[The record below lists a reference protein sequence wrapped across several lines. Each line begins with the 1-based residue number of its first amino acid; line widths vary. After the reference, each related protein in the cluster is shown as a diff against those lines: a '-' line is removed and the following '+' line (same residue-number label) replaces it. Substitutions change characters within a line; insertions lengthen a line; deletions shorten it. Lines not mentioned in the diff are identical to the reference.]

1 MQDAA
6 PFPRERKAV
15 AAACRLIVDAIDGM
29 VGVVTEQQRADG
41 AMADE
46 EDVARALARQHRL
59 GLAHD
64 PRSIC
69 IWDG

>member
-6 PFPRERKAV
+6 PFPRERTAV

-29 VGVVTEQQRADG
+29 AGVVTEQQRADG

-46 EDVARALARQHRL
+46 EDVARQHRL

-64 PRSIC
+64 PWSIC